1 MKNTIHQHKAFFVF
15 LLKFV
20 LFYLI
25 FTLIYKFYL
34 NQFNAENKEIDGITE
49 FVANQTKNTLNFFGK
64 DCEIRKHE
72 FQASYKV
79 LYFNKY
85 LARIVEGCNAIS
97 VIILFASF
105 VFAFSAQFKKT
116 FLFILFGS
124 CLIFILNI
132 FRIALL
138 AVGLYNYPESEELLH
153 NIVFP
158 VVIYGVVF
166 VLWIIWVIKFSA
178 YAKST
183 EE

>member
-1 MKNTIHQHKAFFVF
+1 MKNTINQHKPFFIF

-49 FVANQTKNTLNFFGK
+49 FVAHQTKNTLVFFGK

-72 FQASYKV
+72 FESSFKV

-105 VFAFSAQFKKT
+105 VFAFSAKFKNT

-124 CLIFILNI
+124 VLVFILNI

-138 AVGLYNYPESEELLH
+138 TIGLYNYPEYEEFLH

-166 VLWIIWVIKFSA
+166 VLWIVWVIKFSS
-178 YAKST
+178 YAKRND
-183 EE
+183 

>member
-1 MKNTIHQHKAFFVF
+1 MKNTINQHKPFFLF
-15 LLKFV
+15 LLKFI

-34 NQFNAENKEIDGITE
+34 NQFNVENKEIDAITE
-49 FVANQTKNTLNFFGK
+49 FVSKQTKNTLQFFGK

-72 FQASYKV
+72 FEASYKV
-79 LYFNKY
+79 LYQNKY
-85 LARIVEGCNAIS
+85 LARIVEGCNSIS

-105 VFAFSAQFKKT
+105 VFAFSAQFKST

-124 CLIFILNI
+124 LFIFVLNI

-138 AVGLYNYPESEELLH
+138 SVGLYHYPEYDEFLH

-166 VLWIIWVIKFSA
+166 ILWIVWVIKFSA
-178 YAKST
+178 YATRNNK
-183 EE
+183 

>member
-1 MKNTIHQHKAFFVF
+1 MKNTINQHKPFFLF

-34 NQFNAENKEIDGITE
+34 NQFNVANKEVDRITE
-49 FVANQTKNTLNFFGK
+49 FVAQQTKNTLVFFGK
-64 DCEIRKHE
+64 ECEIRKHE
-72 FQASYKV
+72 FEASYKV

-105 VFAFSAQFKKT
+105 IFAFSSNFKNT

-124 CLIFILNI
+124 VFVFILNI

-138 AVGLYNYPESEELLH
+138 TVGLYNYPEYEEFLH

-166 VLWIIWVIKFSA
+166 VLWIVWVIKFSV
-178 YAKST
+178 YGKQT
-183 EE
+183 N

>member
-1 MKNTIHQHKAFFVF
+1 MKNTINQHKPFFVF

-20 LFYLI
+20 LFYFI

-34 NQFNAENKEIDGITE
+34 NQFNADNKEVDGITE
-49 FVANQTKNTLNFFGK
+49 FVAHQTKNTLVFFGK

-72 FQASYKV
+72 FEASFKV
-79 LYFNKY
+79 IYFNNY
-85 LARIVEGCNAIS
+85 LARIIEGCNAIS

-105 VFAFSAQFKKT
+105 VFAFSAKFKNT
-116 FLFILFGS
+116 FFFILFGS
-124 CLIFILNI
+124 GLIFLLNI
-132 FRIALL
+132 LRIALL
-138 AVGLYNYPESEELLH
+138 TIGLYNYPEYEEFLH

-178 YAKST
+178 YAKRNQ
-183 EE
+183 

>member
-1 MKNTIHQHKAFFVF
+1 MKNIINQHKPFFIF

-25 FTLIYKFYL
+25 FTLLYKIYL
-34 NQFNAENKEIDGITE
+34 NQFNIENKEVDEITE
-49 FVANQTKNTLNFFGK
+49 FVAHQTKNTLVFFGK
-64 DCEIRKHE
+64 ECEIRKHE
-72 FQASYKV
+72 LEASYKV

-85 LARIVEGCNAIS
+85 IARIVEGCNAIS

-105 VFAFSAQFKKT
+105 IFAFSAKFKNT

-124 CLIFILNI
+124 ALVFILNI

-138 AVGLYNYPESEELLH
+138 TVGLYNYPEYEAFLH

-158 VVIYGVVF
+158 VVIYGIVF
-166 VLWIIWVIKFSA
+166 ILWIVWVIKFSA
-178 YAKST
+178 YAKRT
-183 EE
+183 N